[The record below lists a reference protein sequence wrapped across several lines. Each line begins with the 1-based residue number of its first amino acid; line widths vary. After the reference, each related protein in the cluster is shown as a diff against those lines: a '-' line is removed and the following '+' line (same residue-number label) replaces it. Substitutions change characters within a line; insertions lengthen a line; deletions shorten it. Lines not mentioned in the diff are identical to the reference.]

1 VSYVVRAQWTVGEGN
16 LGNVRNALAELVPLS
31 RQEPGNQVYQP
42 YQAPDRPDV
51 VHLFEVYDDEA
62 AFRAHVDSNHFQR
75 LVIGT
80 VLPLLDDREVAVF
93 HTLDA

>member
-1 VSYVVRAQWTVGEGN
+1 MSYVVRAQWTVGEGN
-16 LGNVRNALAELVPLS
+16 LSDVTKALAELVPLS

-42 YQAPDRPDV
+42 YQDRDRPAV
-51 VHLFEVYDDEA
+51 VHIFEVYDDEA
-62 AFRAHVDSNHFQR
+62 AFRAHVDSAHFQR

-80 VLPLLDDREVAVF
+80 VLPLLDNREVAVF